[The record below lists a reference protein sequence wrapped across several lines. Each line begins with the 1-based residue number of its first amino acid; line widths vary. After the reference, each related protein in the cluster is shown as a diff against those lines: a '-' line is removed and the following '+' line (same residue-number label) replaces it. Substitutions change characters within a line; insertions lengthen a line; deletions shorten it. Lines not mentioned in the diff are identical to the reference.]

1 MNKLTNIS
9 DVNPVFPIARNDK
22 GQVVHQTPE
31 QLSPYQ
37 IAGESDAAKY
47 TRQVFAATS
56 DHLARYNAM
65 YMRRDPKLKET
76 LGQHS
81 YAEFDNARTD
91 TKAEIKRHEEKL
103 KLASNFK
110 PDTAMTSLVVGTFQ
124 SMKPEERGVAVA
136 KLIAEGDG
144 PTLAILASVSSVYTG
159 LGDEVK
165 STIADRLYSKADPQ
179 TYATWNTAKSNLGKI
194 EAASFAM
201 LPAMSKFANGPDV
214 AAASPDE
221 VRSIATGFAGQ

>member
-1 MNKLTNIS
+1 MANVTNMS
-9 DVNPVFPIARNDK
+9 NGVFDVARNDK
-22 GQVVHQTPE
+22 GQLVHNTPE
-31 QLSPYQ
+31 QLHPGM
-37 IAGESDAAKY
+37 IAGDSDAAKY
-47 TRQVFAATS
+47 TRQVFAAAS

-81 YAEFDNARTD
+81 YVEFDNARAD
-91 TKAEIKRHEEKL
+91 TKAEITRHEEKL
-103 KLASNFK
+103 AKASNFK
-110 PDTAMTSLVVGTFQ
+110 ADTAMTSLVVGTFQ
-124 SMKPEERGVAVA
+124 SMKPDERGVAVA

-165 STIADRLYSKADPQ
+165 STIADRLFSKADPQ
-179 TYATWNTAKSNLGKI
+179 TYAAWNTAKSNLGRI
-194 EAASFAM
+194 EAASYAM
-201 LPAMSKFANGPDV
+201 LPAMVQFGNGPDV
-214 AAASPDE
+214 ASRPQEE

>member
-1 MNKLTNIS
+1 MNNVTNMNNGVF
-9 DVNPVFPIARNDK
+9 DVARNDK
-22 GQVVHQTPE
+22 GQLVHNTPE
-31 QLSPYQ
+31 QLHPGM
-37 IAGESDAAKY
+37 IAGDSDAAKY
-47 TRQVFAATS
+47 TRQVFAAAS

-81 YAEFDNARTD
+81 YVEFDNARND

-103 KLASNFK
+103 AKASNFK
-110 PDTAMTSLVVGTFQ
+110 ADTAMTTLVVGTFS
-124 SMKPEERGVAVA
+124 SMKPAERGVAVA

-179 TYATWNTAKSNLGKI
+179 TYAAWNTAKSNLGRI
-194 EAASFAM
+194 EAASSAM
-201 LPAMSKFANGPDV
+201 IPAMVKFGNGPDV
-214 AAASPDE
+214 ASGQQEE
-221 VRSIATGFAGQ
+221 VRSIATGFAAQ